1 MLKNQ
6 KYSGQYFFVFVTS
19 FCKPKTKLSKVI
31 FNILSLS
38 FPCHPV
44 LESALNLFWTFITV
58 FVPAGEWA

>member
-1 MLKNQ
+1 MHKNQ
-6 KYSGQYFFVFVTS
+6 KYFGQYFFVFVTS
-19 FCKPKTKLSKVI
+19 VRKPKTKLSESDI
-31 FNILSLS
+31 QYFEFS